1 MFNKIKDSFVIWFQN
16 TARWWFRT
24 LFGRIGILFALA
36 AFVLVFL
43 TYYIFNSTVSE
54 KDTILDI
61 QDAFLHLEFVNSW
74 EGLQDTASLR
84 KKLNKILVKAFVY
97 DLDPDTSCENSS
109 LIWSNSK
116 QKINLCNYG
125 SYNDSYQM
133 NQNEYN
139 FEFNNRYLS
148 FGEYELPNQH
158 FPAVFIV
165 QNNQKYLLITD
176 VVLFNDAYPLI
187 PSMILAVVF
196 MFLLYLLIRRF
207 LLPINLMEQRIIAL
221 QRGDLDSQI
230 KVSGNDEL
238 ALLSTNF
245 NALISE
251 VKQLLKQKER
261 LLSEVSHE
269 LKTPLSKIRLL
280 LAMLPKQEKV
290 QKIDKQIKY
299 LDSMITNILLSDSL
313 SSPYSNLEL
322 STFLF
327 NDLITQSIQISI
339 NNNIS
344 ILSKETIKVHG
355 DRIKLSIVFKN
366 IFDNIKKYSE
376 STKPSEV
383 SVSQNKQNKIIQI
396 RDFGIGIPKSIIS
409 IIDKPFVRNNKNKV
423 SGFGLGLAICKKVV
437 DCHGGNLK
445 ISNHKDGGA
454 QFVICLPHKIRKE
467 NNEETKLK

>member
-1 MFNKIKDSFVIWFQN
+1 MFNKIKDSFFAWFQD

-43 TYYIFNSTVSE
+43 TYYVFNSTVSE

-61 QDAFLHLEFVNSW
+61 QDAFLHLEFVQTW
-74 EGLQDTASLR
+74 EDLQDTASLR

-97 DLDPDTSCENSS
+97 DLDPDTSCEKSA

-133 NQNEYN
+133 NQNEYG
-139 FEFNNRYLS
+139 FEFDNQYLS
-148 FGEYELPNQH
+148 FGEYELPNRH
-158 FPAVFIV
+158 YPAVFVV
-165 QNNQKYLLITD
+165 QNNKKYLLITD
-176 VVLFNDAYPLI
+176 VTLFSDAYPLI
-187 PSMILAVVF
+187 PSMVLAVVF

-245 NALISE
+245 NSLISE

-313 SSPYSNLEL
+313 SSPYSNLDL

-327 NDLITQSIQISI
+327 KDLIKQSIQISI
-339 NNNIS
+339 NNNIDV
-344 ILSKETIKVHG
+344 LSKEAIKIHG

-376 STKPSEV
+376 STRPSQIAL
-383 SVSQNKQNKIIQI
+383 SQNKKNKIITV
-396 RDFGIGIPKSIIS
+396 RDFGVGIPKSIIN
-409 IIDKPFVRNNKNKV
+409 IIDKPFVRNNKNNA

-437 DCHGGNLK
+437 VCHGGSLK
-445 ISNHKDGGA
+445 ISNHKEGGA
-454 QFVICLPHKIRKE
+454 VFVVSLPHKIRKE
-467 NNEETKLK
+467 NNE

>member
-1 MFNKIKDSFVIWFQN
+1 MAWFKD

-24 LFGRIGILFALA
+24 LFGRIGVLFALA

-43 TYYIFNSTVSE
+43 TYYVFNSTVSE

-61 QDAFLHLEFVNSW
+61 QDAFLHLEFVQTW
-74 EGLQDTASLR
+74 ESLQDTASLR
-84 KKLNKILVKAFVY
+84 KKLNKILIKAFVY
-97 DLDPDTSCENSS
+97 DLDPDTSCEKST

-133 NQNEYN
+133 NQNEYG
-139 FEFNNRYLS
+139 FEFNNQYLS

-158 FPAVFIV
+158 YPAVFVV
-165 QNNQKYLLITD
+165 QNNKKYLLITD

-187 PSMILAVVF
+187 PSMVLAVVF

-245 NALISE
+245 NSLISE

-313 SSPYSNLEL
+313 SSPYSNLDL

-327 NDLITQSIQISI
+327 KDLIKQSLQISI
-339 NNNIS
+339 NNNIDV
-344 ILSKETIKVHG
+344 LSKETIKIHG

-376 STKPSEV
+376 STRPGQIAF
-383 SVSQNKQNKIIQI
+383 SQNKQNKIITV
-396 RDFGIGIPKSIIS
+396 RDFGVGIPKSIIN
-409 IIDKPFVRNNKNKV
+409 IIDMPFVRNNKNNA

-437 DCHGGNLK
+437 ECHGGNLK
-445 ISNHKDGGA
+445 ISNHKEGGA
-454 QFVICLPHKIRKE
+454 VFVVSLPHKIRKE
-467 NNEETKLK
+467 NNE

>member
-1 MFNKIKDSFVIWFQN
+1 MFYKIKDGFLTWLKSS
-16 TARWWFRT
+16 ARWWFRT

-61 QDAFLHLEFVNSW
+61 QDAFLHLEFVQSW
-74 EGLQDTASLR
+74 EEQQDTASLR
-84 KKLNKILVKAFVY
+84 KKLNKILIKGFVY
-97 DLDPDTSCENSS
+97 ELDADTSCEKST

-116 QKINLCNYG
+116 EKINLCDYG

-133 NQNEYN
+133 NQNEYG
-139 FEFNNRYLS
+139 FEFDSQYIS
-148 FGEYELPNQH
+148 FGEYELPDQH
-158 FPAVFIV
+158 YPAVFIV
-165 QNNQKYLLITD
+165 QNDKKYLLITD
-176 VVLFNDAYPLI
+176 VVLFSDAYPLI
-187 PSMILAVVF
+187 PSMVLAVVF
-196 MFLLYLLIRRF
+196 MFLLYLLIRQF

-245 NALISE
+245 NSLISE

-327 NDLITQSIQISI
+327 EDLIKQSIQISI
-339 NNNIS
+339 NNNIDV
-344 ILSKETIKVHG
+344 LSKETIKIHG

-376 STKPSEV
+376 STRPCQV
-383 SVSQNKQNKIIQI
+383 AVSQNRQNKIIKV
-396 RDFGIGIPKSIIS
+396 RDFGVGIPKSIID

-437 DCHGGNLK
+437 ECHGGSLK
-445 ISNHKDGGA
+445 ISNHKEGGA
-454 QFVICLPHKIRKE
+454 LFVLFLPHKIRKE
-467 NNEETKLK
+467 NNE

>member
-1 MFNKIKDSFVIWFQN
+1 MNKIKDGFVSWFSD

-61 QDAFLHLEFVNSW
+61 QDAFLHLEFINSW
-74 EGLQDTASLR
+74 DNLQDTVLLR
-84 KKLNKILVKAFVY
+84 KELNKILVKAFVY
-97 DLDPDTSCENSS
+97 ELDSDTSCEQSA

-133 NQNEYN
+133 NQNEYG
-139 FEFNNRYLS
+139 FEFNNQYLS
-148 FGEYELPNQH
+148 FGEYELPDQH
-158 FPAVFIV
+158 FPAVFVV
-165 QNNQKYLLITD
+165 QNNKKYLLITD
-176 VVLFNDAYPLI
+176 VVLFSDAYPLI
-187 PSMILAVVF
+187 PSMVLAILF

-221 QRGDLDSQI
+221 QRGDLESQI

-245 NALISE
+245 NALIAE

-327 NDLITQSIQISI
+327 KDLIKQSVQISI
-339 NNNIS
+339 NNNINF
-344 ILSKETIKVHG
+344 LSKETFKVHG

-376 STKPSEV
+376 STRPGEV
-383 SVSQNKQNKIIQI
+383 GIVQDKHSKIITV
-396 RDFGIGIPKSIIS
+396 RDFGVGIPKSIIN
-409 IIDKPFVRNNKNKV
+409 IIDEPFVRNNKNKA
-423 SGFGLGLAICKKVV
+423 SGFGLGLAICKKVIE
-437 DCHGGNLK
+437 CHGGNLK

-454 QFVICLPHKIRKE
+454 EFVICLPHKIRKE
-467 NNEETKLK
+467 NDE

>member
-1 MFNKIKDSFVIWFQN
+1 MFNKIKDSFFIWFKE
-16 TARWWFRT
+16 TTRWWFRT

-43 TYYIFNSTVSE
+43 TYYVFNSTVSE

-61 QDAFLHLEFVNSW
+61 QDAFLHLEFVQSW

-84 KKLNKILVKAFVY
+84 KKLNSILIKAFVY
-97 DLDPDTSCENSS
+97 ELDADTSCEKSI
-109 LIWSNSK
+109 LIWSNS
-116 QKINLCNYG
+116 QEKINLCNYG

-133 NQNEYN
+133 NQNEYG
-139 FEFNNRYLS
+139 FEFNKRYLS

-165 QNNQKYLLITD
+165 QNNKKYLLITD
-176 VVLFNDAYPLI
+176 VVLFSEAYPLI
-187 PSMILAVVF
+187 PSMVLAVVF

-245 NALISE
+245 NSLISE

-290 QKIDKQIKY
+290 KKIDQQIKY

-327 NDLITQSIQISI
+327 EDLIKQSIQISI
-339 NNNIS
+339 NDNINV
-344 ILSKETIKVHG
+344 LSKETIKIHG

-366 IFDNIKKYSE
+366 IFDNIKKYSN
-376 STKPSEV
+376 STKAGEV
-383 SVSQNKQNKIIQI
+383 VVSQNKKNKIIVI
-396 RDFGIGIPKSIIS
+396 RDFGVGIPKSIID
-409 IIDKPFVRNNKNKV
+409 IVDRPFVRNNKNKV
-423 SGFGLGLAICKKVV
+423 SGFGLGLAICKKVIE
-437 DCHGGNLK
+437 CHGGNLA
-445 ISNHKDGGA
+445 ISNHKKGGA
-454 QFVICLPHKIRKE
+454 KFVVCLPHKIRKE
-467 NNEETKLK
+467 NNE